1 MPRGKMGYNTTVGT
15 TVSYQFIHQRGHRA
29 AELTLPEI
37 SGGLMHLFGL
47 RGRRPVG
54 FMAGCFGI
62 PEDRVLS
69 VRQLH
74 GDSIRI
80 VGSSGDKGGIESDR
94 ALPEGDRGYDALI
107 TDRKGYAI
115 TVRTADCLPILM
127 WDEHRRAV
135 AAIHAGWRGSLKAIA
150 SKTVMTLGAKFG
162 IHPRD
167 IWVGIGPAI
176 GPCCYEVDGPV
187 LEPLQ
192 KEFEYWRQVVREKE
206 NGKAMLDLAALNIR
220 QLTASGVALDQ
231 IAATGLCT
239 YCHPERFESFRREGR
254 TGGGMIN
261 GIMICA

>member
-1 MPRGKMGYNTTVGT
+1 MEYNTAVGT
-15 TVSYQFIHQRGHRA
+15 TVSYQLIHQGGHRA

-54 FMAGCFGI
+54 FMAGFFGI
-62 PEDRVLS
+62 PEEQVLS

-80 VGSSGDKGGIESDR
+80 VGSSGDEGGSESDR
-94 ALPEGDRGYDALI
+94 AVPAGAPGYDALI
-107 TDRKGYAI
+107 TDRKGFAI

-176 GPCCYEVDGPV
+176 GPCCYEIDRLV

-192 KEFEYWRQVVREKE
+192 KQFEYWRQVVREKE
-206 NGKAMLDLAALNIR
+206 NGRAMLDLTALNIR
-220 QLTASGVALDQ
+220 QMTASGVALDR

-239 YCHPERFESFRREGR
+239 SCHPERFESFRREGR
-254 TGGGMIN
+254 TGGGMVN